1 VNVSTN
7 VKIDSDYPP
16 SRLQAQ
22 DSFHNPARFIFKLLP
37 QLVAVPYECRIS

>member
-1 VNVSTN
+1 

-22 DSFHNPARFIFKLLP
+22 DSFRNPARFILLMFI
-37 QLVAVPYECRIS
+37 LALLGGEGL